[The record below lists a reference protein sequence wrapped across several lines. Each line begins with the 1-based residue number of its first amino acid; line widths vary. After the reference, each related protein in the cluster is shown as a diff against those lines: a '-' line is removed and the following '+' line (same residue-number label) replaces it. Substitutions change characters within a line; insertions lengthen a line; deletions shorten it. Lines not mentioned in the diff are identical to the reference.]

1 MSRRSLPALVATRN
15 IKLAMLL
22 GTAATLAIAGCSSPK
37 PTPTQ
42 SPTPTK
48 SPTATATA
56 TSAVSTYKVN
66 PGGKLVVV
74 GFATQYLTS
83 GGGIMRINSNG
94 GSGSGR
100 LAAGIN
106 IVATS
111 TTPGSPSG
119 WELNLVTNAA
129 GVVVSGSLVSPGVQY
144 KVISESGKIN
154 FLTTENGILIEI
166 KIPIKVQNGTEA
178 PTTMTGQIT
187 GAK

>member
-1 MSRRSLPALVATRN
+1 MSRRLLPALVATRN

-22 GTAATLAIAGCSSPK
+22 GTAATLAIVGCSSPK
-37 PTPTQ
+37 PTPTPT
-42 SPTPTK
+42 PTPTK
-48 SPTATATA
+48 SPTATA

-66 PGGKLVVV
+66 PGGKVVVV

-83 GGGIMRINSNG
+83 GGVMRINSNG
-94 GSGSGR
+94 GSGSGV

-111 TTPGSPSG
+111 TAPGAPSG
-119 WELNLVTNAA
+119 WVLNLVTNAA

-154 FLTTENGILIEI
+154 FQRSENGILIWI
-166 KIPIKVQNGTEA
+166 TAPVKVQNGTEA